1 MKYSKL
7 LIAAVLLAAV
17 SLTGFMDVYTPK
29 YKMANDVVIQRNDG
43 ALYLKGLI
51 NIKFKNDVTNFA
63 PTAFNVLKVDRDL
76 AKYTVTKI
84 TQRHPLNPV
93 ASKRMYGDDQLARIF
108 AVYYSAGTDPSELAE
123 EIYSQNKDV
132 LDWAEPDYVMVSDF
146 TPNDPSVGSQYHI
159 SKIASYAAWDIT
171 QGDTNVVIGLVDTGS
186 DLDHPDLSANIK
198 YNYLENPTNSTD
210 DDNNGYVDDW
220 RGWDFAGA
228 NYQSL
233 SEDNDPNIVNYYCE
247 HGSHT
252 SGCASQVT
260 NNGVGGAGVG
270 FKCKILVCKHGAD
283 NDNTGSGYS
292 YLYNTNSG
300 LTYSYQNGVKVI
312 NCSFGS
318 STPSSYTQLIVENA
332 WAAGVVICASA
343 GNEGSNVARYPA
355 SYNHVVSVAS
365 TTSSDQK
372 SWFSNYH
379 TTVDVCAP
387 GSSIYST
394 IFNNGYTTMDG
405 TSMSSPICAG
415 TVALIFSKY
424 PTYTNEQV
432 VTRLINGCDNIY
444 GINPGYVGLLGAG
457 RINAYKS
464 VMPITSISGNGNGI
478 PSDYSLGQNYPN
490 PFNPVTKINFSIPKS
505 SNVKLAVYDLTGRE
519 VEVLVNDM
527 KAAGNY
533 TATFDGTTLSSG
545 AYFYKI
551 TADGF
556 TDVKKMMILK

>member
-51 NIKFKNDVTNFA
+51 NIKFKNDVTSFA
-63 PTAFNVLKVDRDL
+63 PTVFNVLKVDRDL
-76 AKYTVTKI
+76 AKYKVTKI

-93 ASKRMYGDDQLARIF
+93 ASKRMNGDDQLARIF

-132 LDWAEPDYVMVSDF
+132 LDWAEPDYVMVADF

-300 LTYSYQNGVKVI
+300 LTYSYQNGAKVI
-312 NCSFGS
+312 NCSYGG

-343 GNEGSNVARYPA
+343 GNDGSNVARYPA

-379 TTVDVCAP
+379 STVDVCAP

-394 IFNNGYTTMDG
+394 IFNNGYTMMDG

-464 VMPITSISGNGNGI
+464 VMPITSVSGNGNGI

-490 PFNPVTKINFSIPKS
+490 PFNPVTRINFSIPKS

-533 TATFDGTTLSSG
+533 TATFDGITLSSG

>member
-76 AKYTVTKI
+76 TKYTVTKI
-84 TQRHPLNPV
+84 KQRHPLNPV
-93 ASKRMYGDDQLARIF
+93 AAKRMYGDDQLARIF

-186 DLDHPDLSANIK
+186 DLDHPDLTANIK

-210 DDNNGYVDDW
+210 DDNNGYIDDW

-270 FKCKILVCKHGAD
+270 FKCKILVSKHGAD

-292 YLYNTNSG
+292 YLYNTNNG
-300 LTYSYQNGVKVI
+300 LTYCYQNGAKVI
-312 NCSFGS
+312 NCSYGG

-332 WAAGVVICASA
+332 WAAGVVICGSA
-343 GNEGSNVARYPA
+343 GNDGSNVARYPA
-355 SYNHVVSVAS
+355 SYDHVISVAS

-379 TTVDVCAP
+379 STVDVCAP

-394 IFNNGYTTMDG
+394 IFNNTYTTMDG

-464 VMPITSISGNGNGI
+464 VMPITSVSGNGNGI

-533 TATFDGTTLSSG
+533 TATFDGMTLSSG

>member
-123 EIYSQNKDV
+123 EIYSQNKDI

-146 TPNDPSVGSQYHI
+146 TPNDPSIGSQYHI

-444 GINPGYVGLLGAG
+444 GINPGYIGLLGAG

-464 VMPITSISGNGNGI
+464 VMPITSVSGNGNGI

-490 PFNPVTKINFSIPKS
+490 PFNPITKINFSIPKS

-533 TATFDGTTLSSG
+533 TATFDGMTLSSG
-545 AYFYKI
+545 TYFFRMDAGNTSI
-551 TADGF
+551 T
-556 TDVKKMMILK
+556 KKMVLLK